1 MALQDGFKV
10 LGLDIMAPGTGY
22 GDEDTEGV
30 LTMRAPGSQSL
41 GVGSGFVGEYTCTDE
56 GRINGVEVTS
66 AGKNYSS
73 GSR

>member
-30 LTMRAPGSQSL
+30 LTMRAPATLEHVRARPTQ
-41 GVGSGFVGEYTCTDE
+41 
-56 GRINGVEVTS
+56 
-66 AGKNYSS
+66 
-73 GSR
+73 